1 MAISKLRFLFFFV
14 FFLGYSQAVVEVNT
28 DTIKNTWGDEY
39 DNYVHAKNTETQNVN
54 ANDHHTDLGLS
65 FASENF
71 QICPLA
77 KSSPS
82 LGNSEFNPYSSK
94 IFLKNCSFLI

>member
-14 FFLGYSQAVVEVNT
+14 VFLGYSQAVVEVNT

-39 DNYVHAKNTETQNVN
+39 DTYVHARDSETQNVN
-54 ANDHHTDLGLS
+54 ANDHNTDVGLS
-65 FASENF
+65 FVPENF
-71 QICPLA
+71 QISPLA
-77 KSSPS
+77 NSLPT
-82 LGNSEFNPYSSK
+82 LGNSEVNILPFK